1 MFNGSNCDGDD
12 DLLKELKGL
21 KWFNTED
28 NHLAVDLT
36 THYSPLTQRVG
47 KVSVEESKSLL

>member
-28 NHLAVDLT
+28 NHLAVDLII
-36 THYSPLTQRVG
+36 HNSFLMERV
-47 KVSVEESKSLL
+47 